1 MKIRKDLILNVLDKH
16 KDEQLNLASASA
28 RELLATEIEA
38 KLIQNEQIIE
48 IEQELYRGEG

>member
-16 KDEQLNLASASA
+16 KDKQLNLASASA

>member
-16 KDEQLNLASASA
+16 KDKQLNLASASA

-38 KLIQNEQIIE
+38 KLIQNEQI
-48 IEQELYRGEG
+48 QTNQRTKFMG